1 MSYLLETT
9 GKTETSIK
17 YVFDNRLETTFFSS
31 IDKEEIC
38 RIEKKRFVLS
48 SAQTILLIK
57 RTMQFNHTFNNV
69 SRKFSKKAKIK
80 CKTPD
85 IGLLKGRRKRD
96 LDRDLYFK
104 IFFRSISG
112 QPKEKKSLFRSY
124 CSFSFSTFQQKNKFF
139 W

>member
-1 MSYLLETT
+1 MT
-9 GKTETSIK
+9 
-17 YVFDNRLETTFFSS
+17 
-31 IDKEEIC
+31 KEEIC

-57 RTMQFNHTFNNV
+57 RTRQFNHTFNNV

-96 LDRDLYFK
+96 LDRDLYFNF
-104 IFFRSISG
+104 FFRSISV
-112 QPKEKKSLFRSY
+112 QPKEKKVYFVVIVVS
-124 CSFSFSTFQQKNKFF
+124 CSQPFNKKINFLIASRF
-139 W
+139 IIPTADSS